1 MTHRT
6 HGRVS
11 RNLIETVNAI
21 NKAPGLAFSDVLD
34 SGQIQQLIEELGI
47 AFGKGASLCPP
58 TSAPPVSAST
68 GADGATVDIASSK
81 VLGAVVA

>member
-6 HGRVS
+6 HGRVY

-47 AFGKGASLCPP
+47 AFRQRVFTPFVMLM
-58 TSAPPVSAST
+58 VF
-68 GADGATVDIASSK
+68 
-81 VLGAVVA
+81 L